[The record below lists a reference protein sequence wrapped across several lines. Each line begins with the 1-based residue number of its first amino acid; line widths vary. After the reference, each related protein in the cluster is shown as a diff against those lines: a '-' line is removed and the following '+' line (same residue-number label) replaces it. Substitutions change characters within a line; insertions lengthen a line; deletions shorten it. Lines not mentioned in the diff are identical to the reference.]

1 MTRLRDDQTGGEG
14 RGVRIPVGIGAGFC
28 GYPCGYICGYFCG
41 YQCGYFCGYQCGYF
55 ATTRQQRR
63 GAATM
68 RRRRGGDDGATTT
81 MRRDD
86 DATRRCGHGDGAG
99 ESLQPSSTPHSR
111 CRSAVAAAP
120 MVPLTVAAAPGVP
133 HSRCRSQFAAAPQSL
148 QPPGALHS
156 RFSPPASRASML
168 LFT

>member
-68 RRRRGGDDGATTT
+68 RRRRAGDDGATTRRRRCDATT
-81 MRRDD
+81 MRHD
-86 DATRRCGHGDGAG
+86 DADAATARASRCSLRRPSQ
-99 ESLQPSSTPHSR
+99 SLQVRSR
-111 CRSAVAAAP
+111 CSPHGAP
-120 MVPLTVAAAPGVP
+120 HRLPY
-133 HSRCRSQFAAAPQSL
+133 SRCRSQFAAAPQSL
-148 QPPGALHS
+148 QPPSARHS
-156 RFSPPASRASML
+156 RFSPQASQASLL